1 MQDNNTQGYIEE
13 LSRHILYVH
22 RILKV
27 LSYATDT
34 MHTTVQRTKANND
47 ECRE

>member
-1 MQDNNTQGYIEE
+1 VLKAEMQDNNTQGYIEE

-34 MHTTVQRTKANND
+34 AYYGSED
-47 ECRE
+47 